1 MAVATR
7 HTLTSTDD
15 PIQSCYDRGWP
26 WLTLIVPSALGL
38 R

>member
-1 MAVATR
+1 MMATVLVITF
-7 HTLTSTDD
+7 
-15 PIQSCYDRGWP
+15 GP